1 MPTPREASSQASNR
15 VNAFVNDDVV
25 AADDDSGG
33 LLLLD
38 PSPFSRAEIDSRT
51 DVNRTFSFLGLS
63 AEALILIAT
72 DSCSKIAD
80 CGGHSNHE
88 VVYYQEERW
97 PPEMKCELQAFLPAI
112 K

>member
-25 AADDDSGG
+25 VAADDDGGG

-38 PSPFSRAEIDSRT
+38 SSPFSRAEIDSRT

-63 AEALILIAT
+63 AEALILIAA
-72 DSCSKIAD
+72 DSCSKMLI
-80 CGGHSNHE
+80 GHSNQ
-88 VVYYQEERW
+88 VYSGG
-97 PPEMKCELQAFLPAI
+97 EMALFINP
-112 K
+112 